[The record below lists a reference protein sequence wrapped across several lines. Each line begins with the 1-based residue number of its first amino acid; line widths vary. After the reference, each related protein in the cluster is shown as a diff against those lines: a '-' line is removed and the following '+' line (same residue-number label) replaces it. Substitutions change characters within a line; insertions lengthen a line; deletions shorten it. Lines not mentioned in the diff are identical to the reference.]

1 MKTKKL
7 DDFKYITFGTL
18 IVSIINCLI
27 SVYNLANAEMYN
39 GTYSVLFIL
48 SYLAEGAGFLLLAL
62 GVLKNK
68 MRLSAY
74 FILVLSSFTIYFVE
88 LLSFGHNW
96 TLLLV
101 FFGFFAI
108 LLMDLYFVFSTNNS
122 KAIFFNIIATL
133 LFVYVVCSNLF
144 LTFREILMGASLDWF
159 YFLLAFFSQLAMVL
173 FCIWYGLY
181 KQIFI
186 GSFSIKDLVSV
197 EGYQGSL
204 TEEEREEAT
213 RSKIGGWIM
222 VASIVLVVIAC
233 FAFNGGTIAGVIWII
248 GLILFCVGIYLWG
261 KNRNASLIKHQKEME
276 KLEKE
281 QMLVKVRL
289 GMSPSDIV
297 DSSYS
302 VTAARQKAQKKE
314 ETKRIVKGAVVGG
327 IIAGEE
333 GAVVGAVIAKNKI
346 DNEKK

>member
-7 DDFKYITFGTL
+7 DVFKYITFGTL

-27 SVYNLANAEMYN
+27 SVSNLANAEMDN
-39 GTYSVLFIL
+39 GVYSVLFII
-48 SYLAEGAGFLLLAL
+48 SYLAEGVGFLLLAL

-74 FILVLSSFTIYFVE
+74 IILVISSFMIYLVE

-96 TLLLV
+96 TLLLI

-108 LLMDLYFVFSTNNS
+108 LLMDLYFVFSTNDS

-144 LTFREILMGASLDWF
+144 LTFREIFLGASLDWF
-159 YFLLAFFSQLAMVL
+159 YFLLAFVSQLAMVL

-181 KQIFI
+181 KQIFK

-204 TEEEREEAT
+204 TEKEREEVT
-213 RSKIGGWIM
+213 RSRIGGWILIS
-222 VASIVLVVIAC
+222 SIVLFIIAC
-233 FAFNGGTIAGVIWII
+233 FAFNGGTMAVVIGII
-248 GLILFCVGIYLWG
+248 GLILFCVGLYMWG
-261 KNRNASLIKHQKEME
+261 SNRNAAHIIKQKEEAKEMIE
-276 KLEKE
+276 KVLH
-281 QMLVKVRL
+281 
-289 GMSPSDIV
+289 GASPDDAVNNTSGVI
-297 DSSYS
+297 
-302 VTAARQKAQKKE
+302 AARQKAQKKE

-346 DNEKK
+346 DSEKK